1 MGKIIIA
8 GFAIELILQALCVAI
23 GLIAGRPMCDIAAA
37 CAVLFLVS
45 CLAVGLTCVI
55 VAIIRWAI
63 E

>member
-23 GLIAGRPMCDIAAA
+23 GLIAGRPMCDIAAV
-37 CAVLFLVS
+37 CAVLFLAS

-55 VAIIRWAI
+55 VAIIRWAT